1 MVVGRWFTYWTAME
15 AIEVIE
21 ADGLRV
27 VEVEDLGTFTCD
39 HERVDREKASRR

>member
-27 VEVEDLGTFTCD
+27 VEVEDLGFSN
-39 HERVDREKASRR
+39 RFLARRP